1 MIEVNLLPK
10 DYRKRGINLSFGKTG
25 MYAMAGAAGVVLMLL
40 AITWFQIGQLSE
52 LDDNIARAEKRAQ
65 MLQRDIQIV
74 DALTDVKYKIT
85 ARVAAVERL
94 DRNRSSWVRILEQ
107 MAGTVPD
114 FVWLTRFAEG
124 EAPSPREVMA
134 KSSKKSKKDKKEKS
148 EAELAREKAKAI
160 AARYAQPAIRNI
172 ELEGYAFTLNSV
184 AALMINMMRSD
195 YFEDVELV
203 FTNETQFDEH
213 RAYNFLLNCNM
224 HFLSDEQARQAI
236 VKAAANSG
244 LASVDHQNLN

>member
-10 DYRKRGINLSFGKTG
+10 DYRKRGFSLSLGKAG
-25 MYAMAGAAGVVLMLL
+25 VYAMAGAAGVILMLL
-40 AITWFQIGQLSE
+40 AVTWFQIDQLND
-52 LDDNIARAEKRAQ
+52 LDDNIARAQRRAQ
-65 MLQRDIQIV
+65 MLQQDIQIV

-85 ARVAAVERL
+85 ARVAAVEKL
-94 DRNRSSWVRILEQ
+94 DRNRSVWVRILEQ
-107 MAGTVPD
+107 MSVTVPD

-124 EAPSPREVMA
+124 ETPAP
-134 KSSKKSKKDKKEKS
+134 KKVKQTKADKDKS
-148 EAELAREKAKAI
+148 AEDKAADKAKAI
-160 AARYAQPAIRNI
+160 AARYAQPSIKKI

-184 AALMINMMRSD
+184 AAMMINMMRSE

-203 FTNETQFDEH
+203 YSNETQFDEH
-213 RAYNFLLNCNM
+213 RAYNFLLTCSM

-236 VKAAANSG
+236 AQAAEASQ